1 MLVITEVKISI
12 FFPYLP
18 MPHNKV
24 RSKPIQWQVIILFS
38 TLLLTPGL
46 LLSRSS
52 YAGGGHGH
60 GSFKENTGGNAGTVK
75 VDTTTITRLGIK
87 VETVARQSL
96 PIGIQATGQL
106 EALPEK
112 RVDVT
117 TPLTS
122 RVQKVLVKTGDIVNQ
137 GQAIAIVT
145 SPELAQ
151 LRVDAF
157 DRGNDAQGTIQQ
169 AEADLALAQDS
180 YTQQQKISNAER
192 SEAEAAVKSAQERVK
207 FAQERFI
214 KDKEL
219 AANGA
224 LPRRQVM
231 EAETLLAEAKSVLSQ
246 SQSSVTKANNR
257 SEIVK
262 AQSDIKR
269 AESALSIAQNKFA
282 LSTASYEARLKQL
295 GTGASSDGTITI
307 TAPISGTVTNLKAT
321 QGEFRQDAGTPL
333 MSIVDSQSVIANAN
347 IYEKDIAKV
356 QSGQQVRVVVDSLP
370 KQEFIG
376 RVTTIGAAVEGET
389 RVIPVKSEI
398 DNSSGKLKPGMFAK
412 IKVVTD
418 RSSTTALVI
427 PSSSV
432 IESNGK
438 NIVFV
443 QNGEAFEPTD
453 VEIGQ
458 TIGNFI
464 EVRKGLFDGDKVV
477 TQRANQLY
485 TQSLSGSGGEEPKD
499 EHGSEEKQAGSGF
512 TVPNWI
518 VLAGSGTLVAV
529 AFFGGMTVASR
540 KNFKKNP
547 FEKPSE
553 ILLADVSKN
562 DRTGG

>member
-18 MPHNKV
+18 MPQNKV

-75 VDTTTITRLGIK
+75 VDATTITRLGIK

-192 SEAEAAVKSAQERVK
+192 SEAEAAVKSA
-207 FAQERFI
+207 
-214 KDKEL
+214 
-219 AANGA
+219 
-224 LPRRQVM
+224 
-231 EAETLLAEAKSVLSQ
+231 
-246 SQSSVTKANNR
+246 
-257 SEIVK
+257 
-262 AQSDIKR
+262 
-269 AESALSIAQNKFA
+269 
-282 LSTASYEARLKQL
+282 
-295 GTGASSDGTITI
+295 
-307 TAPISGTVTNLKAT
+307 
-321 QGEFRQDAGTPL
+321 
-333 MSIVDSQSVIANAN
+333 
-347 IYEKDIAKV
+347 
-356 QSGQQVRVVVDSLP
+356 
-370 KQEFIG
+370 
-376 RVTTIGAAVEGET
+376 
-389 RVIPVKSEI
+389 
-398 DNSSGKLKPGMFAK
+398 
-412 IKVVTD
+412 
-418 RSSTTALVI
+418 
-427 PSSSV
+427 
-432 IESNGK
+432 
-438 NIVFV
+438 
-443 QNGEAFEPTD
+443 
-453 VEIGQ
+453 
-458 TIGNFI
+458 
-464 EVRKGLFDGDKVV
+464 
-477 TQRANQLY
+477 
-485 TQSLSGSGGEEPKD
+485 
-499 EHGSEEKQAGSGF
+499 
-512 TVPNWI
+512 
-518 VLAGSGTLVAV
+518 
-529 AFFGGMTVASR
+529 
-540 KNFKKNP
+540 
-547 FEKPSE
+547 
-553 ILLADVSKN
+553 
-562 DRTGG
+562 